1 LSEVRAAGPRP
12 ALCRQPP
19 PSLTVAAT
27 AVSRQP
33 AATAQPAAAAAA
45 TAAVDRIVCKG
56 ETYETDVF
64 VDVASEEYRLRV
76 GDKFTMTLT
85 STLNLDGTPDADEYV
100 PDGKP
105 NLLDD
110 YEYGMCGKVF
120 KYEYLSDKRVAA
132 VASFGGLL
140 LLIQG
145 EQRHLVRIQLDQK
158 LYCLLRKASK

>member
-1 LSEVRAAGPRP
+1 MRRSVIYHAGPTNSGKTYN
-12 ALCRQPP
+12 AL
-19 PSLTVAAT
+19 AALKE
-27 AVSRQP
+27 AWSGVYCGPLRLL
-33 AATAQPAAAAAA
+33 ALE
-45 TAAVDRIVCKG
+45 V
-56 ETYETDVF
+56 YE
-64 VDVASEEYRLRV
+64 S
-76 GDKFTMTLT
+76 
-85 STLNLDGTPDADEYV
+85 LNLDGTPDADEYV

-140 LLIQG
+140 LLVQG

-158 LYCLLRKASK
+158 VYCLMRKSS

>member
-1 LSEVRAAGPRP
+1 LAWPAG
-12 ALCRQPP
+12 
-19 PSLTVAAT
+19 
-27 AVSRQP
+27 
-33 AATAQPAAAAAA
+33 AAAASRLLTPPPPPPTPAC
-45 TAAVDRIVCKG
+45 AVDRIVCKG

-140 LLIQG
+140 LLVQG

-158 LYCLLRKASK
+158 VYCLMRKSS

>member
-1 LSEVRAAGPRP
+1 MARSLS
-12 ALCRQPP
+12 
-19 PSLTVAAT
+19 
-27 AVSRQP
+27 AVSWRRDNNLPLSSPLRASKRPRSRPLILP
-33 AATAQPAAAAAA
+33 APFPAPP
-45 TAAVDRIVCKG
+45 AVDRIVCKG
-56 ETYETDVF
+56 ETYETDLY

-85 STLNLDGTPDADEYV
+85 STLNTDGSPDADEYV

-105 NLLDD
+105 NLLDE

-140 LLIQG
+140 MLLQG

-158 LYCLLRKASK
+158 VYCLMRKSVAAK